1 MKNADRIAV
10 LALGSVLAGLSPAG
24 AQDIAYPDVT
34 AEVAVAR
41 RVLETAR
48 VQRALAYI
56 DRADEETIQEWLS
69 LCNAY
74 APSAPQ
80 TNINDFGPSS
90 NETPR
95 SRLIYKLFRIYGLEN
110 VHIDEARNVI
120 GIRRGSGGGPTVV
133 LNAHHDNV
141 ALWPA
146 GQPVEAFV
154 ADGRIWCPAAGDDLM
169 GVVQLLTVLR
179 ALNAADIRTRGDIWF
194 VTFTGEEYGSP
205 GAEHFV
211 TGNYPHNLDWR
222 RGDILVQFH
231 GGGGQGVTTGST
243 PYSHRSTL
251 RVFAPLDFPRWQPD
265 AVDALGPLLT
275 RLNRE
280 VRDPRSTEVGFYA
293 TGASGMTSELLYMN
307 IGMVRGNAIHNGTSS
322 EATVRFDLRSPTEER
337 LWSAHQQI
345 RQIADEVMQEMG
357 PGFTYHYS
365 LDMKTGSQGVD
376 GFDKVGSP
384 AVRMAAAAAQALYG
398 GTPVVDAS
406 RGCGDCRRAYM
417 FGMPAMSLRGNVIDY
432 GEGGRFEVRPE
443 PRGLRSE
450 VRRKTSGHDVTESAE
465 IVRVWSG
472 AKHGL
477 LFAVAYAGLADEGAA
492 P

>member
-1 MKNADRIAV
+1 
-10 LALGSVLAGLSPAG
+10 LGSVLAGLSPAG

-74 APSAPQ
+74 GPSAPQ

-194 VTFTGEEYGSP
+194 V
-205 GAEHFV
+205 
-211 TGNYPHNLDWR
+211 
-222 RGDILVQFH
+222 
-231 GGGGQGVTTGST
+231 
-243 PYSHRSTL
+243 
-251 RVFAPLDFPRWQPD
+251 
-265 AVDALGPLLT
+265 
-275 RLNRE
+275 
-280 VRDPRSTEVGFYA
+280 
-293 TGASGMTSELLYMN
+293 
-307 IGMVRGNAIHNGTSS
+307 
-322 EATVRFDLRSPTEER
+322 
-337 LWSAHQQI
+337 
-345 RQIADEVMQEMG
+345 
-357 PGFTYHYS
+357 
-365 LDMKTGSQGVD
+365 
-376 GFDKVGSP
+376 
-384 AVRMAAAAAQALYG
+384 
-398 GTPVVDAS
+398 
-406 RGCGDCRRAYM
+406 
-417 FGMPAMSLRGNVIDY
+417 
-432 GEGGRFEVRPE
+432 
-443 PRGLRSE
+443 
-450 VRRKTSGHDVTESAE
+450 
-465 IVRVWSG
+465 
-472 AKHGL
+472 
-477 LFAVAYAGLADEGAA
+477 
-492 P
+492 